1 MLNGLI
7 IKDLSFNQVA
17 DGISKGKYLPSDF
30 IANQDGDW
38 IHLKESEFFGKPIK
52 KSLMDGWYFLFYHL
66 Y

>member
-38 IHLKESEFFGKPIK
+38 IHLKESEFF
-52 KSLMDGWYFLFYHL
+52 LENL
-66 Y
+66 